1 MTKCTDVAAKTI
13 DLFVMY
19 KLLKIKLQGK
29 YILVLYFCNRIIIII
44 IKKLHHSHFVSHVKF
59 SKNTHKCLSTSKLT
73 CSSFGIYCKFI
84 ANLEFL
90 GGFFCHACQLAV
102 VIIQASLKVIVICR
116 LKSLRGK
123 FWHQIQR
130 QCIFEGFHCTWCNMK
145 LNLFAV
151 HRRTLPSMH
160 FIIFSIRLN
169 SQITLLLMKPIKK
182 LQVYCRLSL
191 HIMFW
196 ALTDVLLSSTPFVIF

>member
-29 YILVLYFCNRIIIII
+29 YILVLYFCNCIIILI
-44 IKKLHHSHFVSHVKF
+44 IKKLHHSHFVFHVKF
-59 SKNTHKCLSTSKLT
+59 SKNNFLFWNLLQV
-73 CSSFGIYCKFI
+73 YCKFRVSVC
-84 ANLEFL
+84 L
-90 GGFFCHACQLAV
+90 FFCHACQLAV

-191 HIMFW
+191 HIMF
-196 ALTDVLLSSTPFVIF
+196 

>member
-1 MTKCTDVAAKTI
+1 MSLYLQTHMF
-13 DLFVMY
+13 LFWN
-19 KLLKIKLQGK
+19 LLQ
-29 YILVLYFCNRIIIII
+29 V
-44 IKKLHHSHFVSHVKF
+44 
-59 SKNTHKCLSTSKLT
+59 
-73 CSSFGIYCKFI
+73 YCKFRVS
-84 ANLEFL
+84 
-90 GGFFCHACQLAV
+90 GVFFCHACQLAE

-196 ALTDVLLSSTPFVIF
+196 ALTDVLLPSTPFVIF